1 MTTKQTINILT
12 TSPFLESIGIRPEV
26 SSFANVESS
35 VEVSLDEAPT
45 SAEVNANK
53 LNTCTRV
60 NAYSV
65 NRRSQRRGA

>member
-1 MTTKQTINILT
+1 MTTKQTINVLT
-12 TSPFLESIGIRPEV
+12 SSPFLESVGIHSKV
-26 SSFANVESS
+26 FSFANVESS

-45 SAEVNANK
+45 FADVKANI
-53 LNTCTRV
+53 LNGGVGV